1 MAASARSIAIRHSR
15 GGGPGRTGMLVLGAG
30 AAVWATGRG
39 SSVPARVTATPSRK
53 PTSSSTTAATVMSR
67 STRSNPRRGRGSAGS
82 GSGRSAGTGTGGS
95 SGTVAGTAEGL
106 SAVEGRERVP
116 PGSSSETSSTRTP
129 KAGPPRLRFSWFPQR
144 DSSEE
149 SRLGAS
155 SGSSE
160 AMSPTPTHRTEIKQV
175 PDSSTQVTANFPK
188 GRYSDELLE
197 AARALASGATVTG
210 RGVIAS
216 RTSTAGC
223 PCGRGAGPA
232 RRLGGLRRLDPAPDL
247 ERRRA
252 QVGQLATVAAGV
264 LGGAHLAPEP
274 DQPVREDGPLVD
286 GDQPHQVLLDLD
298 GVVVP
303 GQPQP
308 AGEPPDVG
316 VDHHALVAGEE
327 GAEHHVGGLAADPW
341 QLHQLVHGPGY
352 LAVVVLEQVPG
363 GALDRLGLVA
373 EEAGRA
379 EEKLQLLAVGAGQ
392 VGDRRVAAEQLHG
405 HLVDDHIGRLRRQ
418 DGRHQQLPRR
428 AVGEGGGHVRV
439 AGGEA
444 LAQLGGA
451 GGPGG
456 LRLAAARRG
465 PGNLRGV
472 PRLVAR
478 GGPGNPKG
486 VPRWIGGGW
495 HGRMVSVPAAIG
507 H

>member
-1 MAASARSIAIRHSR
+1 
-15 GGGPGRTGMLVLGAG
+15 
-30 AAVWATGRG
+30 
-39 SSVPARVTATPSRK
+39 
-53 PTSSSTTAATVMSR
+53 
-67 STRSNPRRGRGSAGS
+67 
-82 GSGRSAGTGTGGS
+82 
-95 SGTVAGTAEGL
+95 
-106 SAVEGRERVP
+106 
-116 PGSSSETSSTRTP
+116 
-129 KAGPPRLRFSWFPQR
+129 
-144 DSSEE
+144 
-149 SRLGAS
+149 
-155 SGSSE
+155 
-160 AMSPTPTHRTEIKQV
+160 MSPTPTHRTEIKQV

-197 AARALASGATVTG
+197 AARSSRPLNATRRSGGTRSPTLAANRFAGSRSAAVTTQTSSSPATTGRCRKRPRRRTERAARTLASGATVTG

-216 RTSTAGC
+216 RTSTARC

-341 QLHQLVHGPGY
+341 QLDQLVHGPGH

-373 EEAGRA
+373 EEAV
-379 EEKLQLLAVGAGQ
+379 LAAFDSRRPAG
-392 VGDRRVAAEQLHG
+392 VRGTSGGCPGWSPGGVRG
-405 HLVDDHIGRLRRQ
+405 T
-418 DGRHQQLPRR
+418 PR
-428 AVGEGGGHVRV
+428 GCPGGS
-439 AGGEA
+439 GEA
-444 LAQLGGA
+444 GMGG
-451 GGPGG
+451 
-456 LRLAAARRG
+456 R
-465 PGNLRGV
+465 
-472 PRLVAR
+472 
-478 GGPGNPKG
+478 
-486 VPRWIGGGW
+486 
-495 HGRMVSVPAAIG
+495 
-507 H
+507 